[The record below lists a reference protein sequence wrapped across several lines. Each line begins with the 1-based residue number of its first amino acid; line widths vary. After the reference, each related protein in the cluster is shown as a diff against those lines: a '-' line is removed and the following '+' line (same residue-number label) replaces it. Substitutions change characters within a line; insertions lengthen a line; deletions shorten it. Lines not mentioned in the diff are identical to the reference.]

1 MTGEPGKPP
10 LFSLALLSA
19 AALGGQV
26 LWLRVMAV
34 IQWHHFAFMIISLA
48 LLGYGASGTAL
59 TLSAGRLRRHL
70 REAFAVCALLFSATL
85 VPVLMVAQALVFN
98 PEELLWRPALA
109 LNLAALYLVLGTPF
123 FFAGAP
129 PNISAFS
136 LAASMSCLV

>member
-59 TLSAGRLRRHL
+59 TLSAQPD
-70 REAFAVCALLFSATL
+70 L
-85 VPVLMVAQALVFN
+85 VWAID
-98 PEELLWRPALA
+98 PALIG
-109 LNLAALYLVLGTPF
+109 LELR
-123 FFAGAP
+123 
-129 PNISAFS
+129 
-136 LAASMSCLV
+136 